1 MQKETFEEF
10 IATFFLFGL
19 PIGVVIVGGFLC

>member
-1 MQKETFEEF
+1 MQQETFKEF

-19 PIGVVIVGGFLC
+19 PIGFVIVCELI

>member
-10 IATFFLFGL
+10 IAGSFLFGL
-19 PIGVVIVGGFLC
+19 PIGFIIAGGLLC